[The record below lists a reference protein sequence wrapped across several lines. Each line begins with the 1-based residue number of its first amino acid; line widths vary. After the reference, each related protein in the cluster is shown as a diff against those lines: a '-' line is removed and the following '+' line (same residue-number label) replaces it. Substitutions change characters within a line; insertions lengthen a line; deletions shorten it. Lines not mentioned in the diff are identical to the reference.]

1 MSIEIL
7 VPLLLPLPLNVKVN
21 AGRRSILGDL
31 LAINQHFK
39 FSYARPLHAAHR
51 LGGFG
56 NGILSG
62 FGEALF
68 GRTHNLDDF
77 LGHGC
82 LLSSNQSISLPPGT
96 KVRIK
101 ISYRSE
107 SLEALGRVAFVRPNV
122 GMGIFFTRIAPHDQL
137 VLDKW
142 IAELRDQYSPPSGV
156 V

>member
-1 MSIEIL
+1 MNSVSRL
-7 VPLLLPLPLNVKVN
+7 SYTTLSLNVKVN

-77 LGHGC
+77 LCHGC
-82 LLSSNQSISLPPGT
+82 LLSSNQSISLRASAGLSA
-96 KVRIK
+96 I
-101 ISYRSE
+101 
-107 SLEALGRVAFVRPNV
+107 LEA
-122 GMGIFFTRIAPHDQL
+122 
-137 VLDKW
+137 
-142 IAELRDQYSPPSGV
+142 
-156 V
+156 